1 MFSSII
7 NYVLL
12 FFVYAFFGWL
22 VEIIYNR
29 CLNKK
34 WVNRGFLIGPICP
47 IYGSGCLLLI
57 LLLDRYSKDF
67 FALFLGSIF
76 ICSILEYFTSYFL
89 EKIFKARW
97 WDYSNFKY
105 NINGRI
111 CLETMIPFGLFGS
124 NIVGIV
130 NPFLE
135 QLVVQLQL
143 PIRVFIAVLFI
154 VIILIDFIISF
165 KVVSSIKGSIKFLN
179 GDNTDEIKEK
189 IKNIFLL
196 NSYIYR
202 RLLKAFPDLFIKFVN
217 FNKLEVIRRKVNKK
231 NRDN

>member
-47 IYGSGCLLLI
+47 IYGCGCLLLI

-124 NIVGIV
+124 SIVGIV

-143 PIRVFIAVLFI
+143 PIRVFIAGLFI